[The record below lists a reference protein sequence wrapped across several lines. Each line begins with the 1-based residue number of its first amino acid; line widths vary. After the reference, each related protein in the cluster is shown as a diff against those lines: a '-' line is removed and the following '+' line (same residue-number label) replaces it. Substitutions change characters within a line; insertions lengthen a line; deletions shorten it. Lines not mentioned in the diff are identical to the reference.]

1 MRLGIFA
8 KTFAAAGAE
17 ASLQAVA
24 AAGYA
29 GAQFNLACLG
39 LPSVPD
45 EIAPDVAATIA
56 EASRRTGIAIE
67 AVSGTYN
74 MIHPDTAV
82 RRQGMARLEVLCAA
96 APAMGTRL
104 VTLCT
109 GTRDAED
116 QWRGHP
122 DNATPEAWRDLCTEM
137 AKALAIAERH
147 GVDLGIEPELAN
159 VVSSAAQARRLIDEM
174 RSPRLRVVLDPANLF
189 EVASPAERRRLVDE
203 AVDLLGPEIAMAH
216 AKDRDPEGRFVAAGR
231 GVIDFPHF
239 VARLNAAGFD
249 GPLVT
254 HGLSEAE
261 AKGVA
266 VYLRGV
272 LAATGVLA
280 ASGGTASAGTK
291 PSGADSASR
300 GDRGR

>member
-8 KTFAAAGAE
+8 KTFAAVGAE
-17 ASLQAVA
+17 PSLRAVA
-24 AAGYA
+24 AAGYS

-39 LPSVPD
+39 LPSMPD
-45 EIAPDVAATIA
+45 RLKPGVVEAIGAAA
-56 EASRRTGIAIE
+56 RNTGIAIE

-74 MIHPDTAV
+74 MIHPDVAV
-82 RRQGMARLEVLCAA
+82 RDRGMARLAVLCAA

-116 QWRGHP
+116 QWRGHK
-122 DNATPEAWRDLCTEM
+122 DNATPQAWRDLCTEM
-137 AKALAIAERH
+137 AKALDIAERH
-147 GVDLGIEPELAN
+147 GVILGIEPELAN
-159 VVSSAAQARRLIDEM
+159 VVSSALDARRLIDEM
-174 RSPRLRVVLDPANLF
+174 SSPRLRVVLDPANLF
-189 EVASPAERRRLVDE
+189 EVAEPAERRRLVEE
-203 AVDLLGPEIAMAH
+203 AVDLIGEDIAMAH
-216 AKDRDPEGRFVAAGR
+216 AKDRDSLGGFTAAGS

-239 VARLNAAGFD
+239 VARLRSAGFD

-266 VYLRGV
+266 LYLRGV
-272 LAATGVLA
+272 LGATGGA
-280 ASGGTASAGTK
+280 PAGNGG
-291 PSGADSASR
+291 P
-300 GDRGR
+300 

>member
-8 KTFAAAGAE
+8 KTFAATGAE

-24 AAGYA
+24 AAGYD

-39 LPSVPD
+39 LPSMPD
-45 EIAPDVAATIA
+45 EIAPDVAAA
-56 EASRRTGIAIE
+56 VAAASRSTGIAIE

-74 MIHPDTAV
+74 MIHPDPAV
-82 RRQGMARLEVLCAA
+82 RRKGMARLEVLCAA
-96 APAMGTRL
+96 APVLGTRL

-122 DNATPEAWRDLCTEM
+122 DNATPEAWVDLCTEI
-137 AKALAIAERH
+137 AKALEVAERY

-159 VVSSAAQARRLIDEM
+159 VVASARDARRLIDAM
-174 RSPRLRVVLDPANLF
+174 RSPRLRVVLDPANLL
-189 EVASPAERRRLVDE
+189 EVAEPPERRRLVDE

-216 AKDRDPEGRFVAAGR
+216 AKDRDAEGHFVAAGR

-239 VARLNAAGFD
+239 VARLGAAGFD

-254 HGLSEAE
+254 HGLAEAE
-261 AKGVA
+261 AKDVA
-266 VYLRGV
+266 VYLRGI
-272 LAATGVLA
+272 LAETGGA
-280 ASGGTASAGTK
+280 PRSRGE
-291 PSGADSASR
+291 PSGADAASR
-300 GDRGR
+300 GDTGR